1 MANHSS
7 TKKSIR
13 KTIRRTQINK
23 NIRSRLNTIE
33 KNLRAYVQQKDKTK
47 AIEQLKQFSITIDR
61 SVHKG
66 LTHSRKADRKKSRL
80 ASLTNQL

>member
-13 KTIRRTQINK
+13 KTIRRTKINK
-23 NIRSRLNTIE
+23 NIQSRINTLE
-33 KNLRAYVQQKDKTK
+33 KNLRGSVQQKDKTK
-47 AIEQLKQFSITIDR
+47 ATEQLKQFSITIDK
-61 SVHKG
+61 SVRKG
-66 LTHSRKADRKKSRL
+66 LTHRRKADRKKSRL